1 MSLKSELLQSANLT
15 NVRFDWNS
23 LSFLTRPSGCNGR
36 CAIYIS
42 PGSRSCGGSWLYAV
56 FPVPPACDLDKG
68 SEEYRITVP
77 LFGAVSSPCCVNLA
91 MRGNAED
98 HQHEFSP
105 KVVSTALKNL
115 FVDDSLKSLPFSNEL
130 IKYDCDLRN
139 LMSTEDVKWVSNDRL
154 ILDSTPERN

>member
-42 PGSRSCGGSWLYAV
+42 PGSCSCGGSWLYAV
-56 FPVPPACDLDKG
+56 SLVPPGCDLDKG

-105 KVVSTALKNL
+105 EVVSTALKNL
-115 FVDDSLKSLPFSNEL
+115 FVGNSLKSLPFSNEL

-139 LMSTEDVKWVSNDRL
+139 LMSTADVKWVSNDRL

>member
-42 PGSRSCGGSWLYAV
+42 PGSCSCGGSSLYAV
-56 FPVPPACDLDKG
+56 SLVPPGCDLDKG

-105 KVVSTALKNL
+105 EVVSIALKNL
-115 FVDDSLKSLPFSNEL
+115 CLSVMN
-130 IKYDCDLRN
+130 
-139 LMSTEDVKWVSNDRL
+139 
-154 ILDSTPERN
+154 

>member
-42 PGSRSCGGSWLYAV
+42 PGSCSCGGSWLYAV
-56 FPVPPACDLDKG
+56 SLVPPGCDLDKG

-91 MRGNAED
+91 IRGNAED

-105 KVVSTALKNL
+105 EVVSTALKNL
-115 FVDDSLKSLPFSNEL
+115 FVGNSLKSLPFSNEL

-139 LMSTEDVKWVSNDRL
+139 LMSTADVKWVSNDRL

>member
-42 PGSRSCGGSWLYAV
+42 PGSCSCGGSWLYAV
-56 FPVPPACDLDKG
+56 SLVPPGCDLDKG

-77 LFGAVSSPCCVNLA
+77 LFGAVSSPRCVNLS

-105 KVVSTALKNL
+105 EVCSTALKNL
-115 FVDDSLKSLPFSNEL
+115 FVDDSLKSLPSSNESL
-130 IKYDCDLRN
+130 
-139 LMSTEDVKWVSNDRL
+139 STIVIFV
-154 ILDSTPERN
+154 T

>member
-1 MSLKSELLQSANLT
+1 M
-15 NVRFDWNS
+15 
-23 LSFLTRPSGCNGR
+23 
-36 CAIYIS
+36 
-42 PGSRSCGGSWLYAV
+42 
-56 FPVPPACDLDKG
+56 PPACDLDKG
-68 SEEYRITVP
+68 SEEYRITLP

-105 KVVSTALKNL
+105 EVVSTALKNL
-115 FVDDSLKSLPFSNEL
+115 FVGDSLKSLPFSNEL

-139 LMSTEDVKWVSNDRL
+139 LMSTADVKWVSNDRL

>member
-42 PGSRSCGGSWLYAV
+42 PGSCSCGGSWLHAV
-56 FPVPPACDLDKG
+56 FPVPPACDLDKD

-105 KVVSTALKNL
+105 EVVSTALKNL
-115 FVDDSLKSLPFSNEL
+115 FVGNSLKSLPFSNEL

-139 LMSTEDVKWVSNDRL
+139 LMSTADVKWVSNDRL